1 MNGISGY
8 PKNFPIYNQSEVHMS
23 TILPQG
29 EKLKQ
34 AVQWISEKRKEKPDI
49 NLIKLVDD
57 ASFRFDLS
65 PKDSEFLLRFVKNDN
80 GQNPS

>member
-1 MNGISGY
+1 
-8 PKNFPIYNQSEVHMS
+8 MS

-34 AVQWISEKRKEKPDI
+34 AVQWISEKRREKPDI
-49 NLIKLVDD
+49 NLAKLVDD

>member
-1 MNGISGY
+1 MSGY
-8 PKNFPIYNQSEVHMS
+8 PESFLIYDQREVKMS

-29 EKLKQ
+29 EKLKH
-34 AVQWISEKRKEKPDI
+34 AVQWISEKRKENPDI
-49 NLIKLVDD
+49 NLAKLVDD